1 MWSEVQ
7 LFSIS
12 RRTRI
17 SPSLPSCFM
26 FPRDAFLNDGEDLG
40 SSSSSITF
48 EAAGVTILCLFVPL
62 LKPRD
67 GCATFR
73 IAPSV
78 ACFIS
83 GWSELLSIF
92 SFLLLMLVIVKE
104 PCSILVASAPAVKCQ
119 KTPEKNTTFEAYTK
133 QTMFLC
139 QLLEPFQPGY
149 QQGLKAE
156 ELRTRS
162 RKHQHFAKTRM
173 DFLAFPSPAKQ
184 SRLIPGGCSLL
195 VCRGWSN
202 PA

>member
-1 MWSEVQ
+1 MRSEVQ

-12 RRTRI
+12 RRTRF
-17 SPSLPSCFM
+17 SPSLSPCLM

-62 LKPRD
+62 LKPRN

-83 GWSELLSIF
+83 EWGERLSIF

-119 KTPEKNTTFEAYTK
+119 TTPEKT
-133 QTMFLC
+133 QH
-139 QLLEPFQPGY
+139 
-149 QQGLKAE
+149 LK
-156 ELRTRS
+156 LT
-162 RKHQHFAKTRM
+162 
-173 DFLAFPSPAKQ
+173 Q
-184 SRLIPGGCSLL
+184 SRRCS
-195 VCRGWSN
+195 CASYWSRSSQGISRDRRLKGFAHGVESTSALQRLEWIFWPFLPRQN
-202 PA
+202 NRV